1 MPSDDKKGLRSLINP
16 SRRDILRGIG
26 STVAKDLIPF
36 AAKEI
41 LAAKPLSPLEKI
53 NAVKPLLL
61 NYMNLEDQLD
71 KLPITI
77 WGEDAWDT
85 VPSSDVHMEYKI
97 DSFNNAERFLN
108 DLTHVMQ
115 EQKRLNKPDR
125 LYPYSKRPHEFIENK
140 EEEIQYKAEVNKHYK
155 DMMKILTKPS
165 GGTIQRFGIDD
176 PKRILKLDSDSIKFI
191 RKTFE
196 LQNDKNNIVRKAA
209 GNKLPFNYFYKK
221 LFFPETS
228 INVDEAPTN
237 KNILDKSAFSKENI
251 NYYLKQE
258 KELKR
263 LSTDKGYNESVQ
275 FFTGESGKDDQ
286 GKTIVD
292 ESIRTLRNRIET
304 NPIEGWDHY
313 NIGGDDL
320 GAQVERIDSTPDTK
334 KIIFD
339 LVKTGVKDAAKDI
352 ALQQGERIVT
362 WGIEKLKTPSVP
374 KIESDKVRA
383 EQAKEVKEV
392 KQETK
397 KEVKPSSNLIKKLKT
412 LGAGLSRKLKYSPT
426 GLVLYATKI
435 DPEGT
440 SELPLDPRAI
450 EIERALE
457 RGRVSRD
464 PYKNYNKQ
472 RAI

>member
-1 MPSDDKKGLRSLINP
+1 MPSDDKGGLRSLINP

-176 PKRILKLDSDSIKFI
+176 PKRI
-191 RKTFE
+191 
-196 LQNDKNNIVRKAA
+196 
-209 GNKLPFNYFYKK
+209 
-221 LFFPETS
+221 
-228 INVDEAPTN
+228 
-237 KNILDKSAFSKENI
+237 
-251 NYYLKQE
+251 
-258 KELKR
+258 
-263 LSTDKGYNESVQ
+263 
-275 FFTGESGKDDQ
+275 
-286 GKTIVD
+286 
-292 ESIRTLRNRIET
+292 
-304 NPIEGWDHY
+304 
-313 NIGGDDL
+313 
-320 GAQVERIDSTPDTK
+320 
-334 KIIFD
+334 
-339 LVKTGVKDAAKDI
+339 
-352 ALQQGERIVT
+352 
-362 WGIEKLKTPSVP
+362 
-374 KIESDKVRA
+374 
-383 EQAKEVKEV
+383 
-392 KQETK
+392 
-397 KEVKPSSNLIKKLKT
+397 
-412 LGAGLSRKLKYSPT
+412 
-426 GLVLYATKI
+426 
-435 DPEGT
+435 
-440 SELPLDPRAI
+440 
-450 EIERALE
+450 
-457 RGRVSRD
+457 
-464 PYKNYNKQ
+464 
-472 RAI
+472 

>member
-1 MPSDDKKGLRSLINP
+1 LGPN
-16 SRRDILRGIG
+16 
-26 STVAKDLIPF
+26 
-36 AAKEI
+36 
-41 LAAKPLSPLEKI
+41 KI
-53 NAVKPLLL
+53 
-61 NYMNLEDQLD
+61 MF
-71 KLPITI
+71 II
-77 WGEDAWDT
+77 DT
-85 VPSSDVHMEYKI
+85 Y
-97 DSFNNAERFLN
+97 
-108 DLTHVMQ
+108 
-115 EQKRLNKPDR
+115 
-125 LYPYSKRPHEFIENK
+125 
-140 EEEIQYKAEVNKHYK
+140 
-155 DMMKILTKPS
+155 
-165 GGTIQRFGIDD
+165 
-176 PKRILKLDSDSIKFI
+176 
-191 RKTFE
+191 
-196 LQNDKNNIVRKAA
+196 
-209 GNKLPFNYFYKK
+209 
-221 LFFPETS
+221 
-228 INVDEAPTN
+228 
-237 KNILDKSAFSKENI
+237 LDKSAIQGVGVFSKENI

-292 ESIRTLRNRIET
+292 EIIRTLRNRIET